1 MSESHPEILEALRL
15 LHERVARIET
25 LHQGALQLPTN
36 WNPFSG
42 ASQKELQRL
51 SDAEASIDQLKRAI
65 TLHDALDQNL
75 LGLINE
81 LQTRIGLRPTPPLPY
96 APQLPPS
103 AWPAPQQP
111 QPSAPAY
118 VQPSAPAYVPPSA
131 PPGYPVPYD
140 PSIPSATV
148 VAPAAARLHALN
160 AKYRR
165 FIQEA
170 DLLSKTQLGTTQLGT
185 TQLGTTR

>member
-1 MSESHPEILEALRL
+1 MSAAESHPEILEALRL

-75 LGLINE
+75 LGLIND
-81 LQTRIGLRPTPPLPY
+81 LQTRVGLRPTPPLPY
-96 APQLPPS
+96 APQLPPPS
-103 AWPAPQQP
+103 APAYV
-111 QPSAPAY
+111 QPSAPGY

-131 PPGYPVPYD
+131 PAYVPPSVPPGYPVPYD

-170 DLLSKTQLGTTQLGT
+170 DLLSKTQLGTT
-185 TQLGTTR
+185 R

>member
-1 MSESHPEILEALRL
+1 MSTSELNPEILEALRM
-15 LHERVARIET
+15 LHERVERIET
-25 LHQGALQLPTN
+25 LHQSTLRLPTN

-51 SDAEASIDQLKRAI
+51 TDAEASIDQLKRAI

-75 LGLINE
+75 LGLIND
-81 LQTRIGLRPTPPLPY
+81 LQARIGLKPTPPLPY

-103 AWPAPQQP
+103 AWPAPPQP

-118 VQPSAPAYVPPSA
+118 VQ
-131 PPGYPVPYD
+131 PGYPVPYD
-140 PSIPSATV
+140 PSIPSGTV
-148 VAPAAARLHALN
+148 VAPAAARMHAIN

-165 FIQEA
+165 FILEA
-170 DLLSKTQLGTTQLGT
+170 ERLGRTQ
-185 TQLGTTR
+185 